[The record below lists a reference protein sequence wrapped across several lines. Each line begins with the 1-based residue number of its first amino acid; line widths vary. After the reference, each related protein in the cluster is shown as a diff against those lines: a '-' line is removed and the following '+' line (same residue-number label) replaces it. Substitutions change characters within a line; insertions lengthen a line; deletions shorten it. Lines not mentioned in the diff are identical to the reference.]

1 MPDFVIVNGQRV
13 ELPRECEYDMAARA
27 AFIEKAGKAPKA
39 AKTADK
45 E

>member
-13 ELPRECEYDMAARA
+13 ELPRDCENDLAARA
-27 AFIEKAGKAPKA
+27 AFIEKVTKTKA
-39 AKTADK
+39 AKTAEK

>member
-13 ELPRECEYDMAARA
+13 ELPRECENDMAARA
-27 AFIEKAGKAPKA
+27 AFIQKATKA
-39 AKTADK
+39 AKTAEK